1 MKLKYVVAAF
11 AFLASLALAQTTS
24 FTNSTAIGAQMSD
37 WVCWGFNALVLIAA
51 LATVGIGVWGG
62 VEKSQAGSD
71 PLKDEKAN
79 NKIKGAILGIIAILI
94 IFGLGTTV
102 LDLDSACKITVKCA
116 LDGPGG
122 CNVATP

>member
-1 MKLKYVVAAF
+1 MNWKHV
-11 AFLASLALAQTTS
+11 LAVLALFAAAVWAQANGTS
-24 FTNSTAIGAQMSD
+24 FTDNAAVGTVMGN

-71 PLKDEKAN
+71 PIKDEKAN
-79 NKIKGAILGIIAILI
+79 NKIKGAIIGILAILI

-102 LDLDSACKITVKCA
+102 LQLGKACSIDVICSLK
-116 LDGPGG
+116 GPGG
-122 CNVATP
+122 CG

>member
-1 MKLKYVVAAF
+1 MKMKYVLAAF
-11 AFLASLALAQTTS
+11 AFLASLALAQATS

-37 WVCWGFNALVLIAA
+37 WVCWGFNSLVLIAA

-102 LDLDSACKITVKCA
+102 LNLNKACLIDVVCSLK
-116 LDGPGG
+116 GPGA
-122 CNVATP
+122 CNVP